1 MLGPVCQMVDEGLAK
16 DKLQVLS
23 VVSPHP
29 AGEPGISRGL
39 REQVG
44 VGTAGPEE
52 RKRERESERERER
65 ERERS
70 K

>member
-1 MLGPVCQMVDEGLAK
+1 MLGPVAQRAVEGLAK
-16 DKLQVLS
+16 DKLQVVS

-29 AGEPGISRGL
+29 AGERGISRGL

-52 RKRERESERERER
+52 RGGGE
-65 ERERS
+65 
-70 K
+70 

>member
-1 MLGPVCQMVDEGLAK
+1 MLGPVRQRGGEGLAK

-29 AGEPGISRGL
+29 AGERGISRGL

-52 RKRERESERERER
+52 RKSESERERE
-65 ERERS
+65 